1 MSGEHRKRR
10 ATGQPEGGDGLKA
23 AALDN
28 PKGGCAGQI
37 KKKKKIER
45 T

>member
-1 MSGEHRKRR
+1 MSGEHRKRC
-10 ATGQPEGGDGLKA
+10 ATGQPEGGGLKA
-23 AALDN
+23 VALDN
-28 PKGGCAGQI
+28 PMGGCAGQI